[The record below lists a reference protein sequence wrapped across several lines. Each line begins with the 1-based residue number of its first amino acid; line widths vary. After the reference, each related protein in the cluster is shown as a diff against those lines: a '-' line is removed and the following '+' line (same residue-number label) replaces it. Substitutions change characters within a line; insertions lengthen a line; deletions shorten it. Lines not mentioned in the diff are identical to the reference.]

1 MARRARSMSESG
13 YMHIIVRGIGKQ
25 ILFEDMQDFR
35 HYLNRLERFCLETE
49 VKTCAYCLME
59 NHVHLLV
66 HGESTSTIL
75 LMKKL
80 GISYSEYYNKK
91 YDRVGHLYQN
101 RYKSEKIE
109 TERSLLAVFRYILQ
123 NPEKAAICKSS
134 EYRWSSYNLYDNV
147 PEFMD
152 ISLIKSLLGDDKH
165 YKKFIAS
172 ESDEQF
178 MDYESIKHDD
188 EWAKNV
194 LKKCLGIASGTVLQN
209 YSRIDRDAALSKL
222 KERGLSTRQI
232 ERLTGINRNII
243 QRAGK

>member
-1 MARRARSMSESG
+1 MPRRARSMSESG
-13 YMHIIVRGIGKQ
+13 FMHIIERGIGKQ
-25 ILFEDMQDFR
+25 ILFEDTQDFR

-49 VKTCAYCLME
+49 VKICAYCLMN

-66 HGESTSTIL
+66 HGEPDSTIL

-109 TERSLLAVFRYILQ
+109 DERYLLAVFRYIIQ
-123 NPEKAAICKSS
+123 NPEKASICKSS
-134 EYRWSSYNLYDNV
+134 EYRWSSYDLYANP

-152 ISLIKSLLGDDKH
+152 ISLIKSMLGDDKH
-165 YKKFIAS
+165 YKEFIAC

-178 MDYESIKHDD
+178 MDYEDIKHDD
-188 EWAKNV
+188 EWAKKE
-194 LKKCLGIASGTVLQN
+194 LKKCLGIVSGTVLQN
-209 YSRIDRDAALSKL
+209 YSRMDRDAALSKL
-222 KERGLSTRQI
+222 KARGLSIRQI

-243 QRAGK
+243 QRAG